1 MGEHSV
7 FEKPRWLRD
16 FVRFLPL
23 KSQFVLTGNVRDLQI
38 SEAAPGIFAAVPL
51 AHVLHNELKAAE
63 YGATLIYDLV
73 NGFSHV
79 GATENESS
87 IAYLRPETAGGNTS
101 TPAGPAALLE
111 AIRCLQTLDG
121 PPVALIVDFASRL
134 LVRGDAMSDSE
145 HRLFT
150 HALIQSHRARTRPVG
165 AGTPSSGLLNA
176 RETFQIGSL
185 STTRASAISWW
196 LSPTI
201 RRAPSSHHSC
211 CDTCPKAP
219 I

>member
-38 SEAAPGIFAAVPL
+38 SEAAPGIFAAVPI

-79 GATENESS
+79 GATENDVAAARQFMER
-87 IAYLRPETAGGNTS
+87 LEQ
-101 TPAGPAALLE
+101 PAEIQA
-111 AIRCLQTLDG
+111 R
-121 PPVALIVDFASRL
+121 PPVQRRCSRPFAACRPLMDRRL
-134 LVRGDAMSDSE
+134 R
-145 HRLFT
+145 
-150 HALIQSHRARTRPVG
+150 
-165 AGTPSSGLLNA
+165 
-176 RETFQIGSL
+176 
-185 STTRASAISWW
+185 
-196 LSPTI
+196 
-201 RRAPSSHHSC
+201 
-211 CDTCPKAP
+211 
-219 I
+219 

>member
-38 SEAAPGIFAAVPL
+38 SEAAPGTFAAVPL

-79 GATENESS
+79 GATENDVAAARQFMER
-87 IAYLRPETAGGNTS
+87 LGTAGGNTS

-150 HALIQSHRARTRPVG
+150 HALIQSHRAR
-165 AGTPSSGLLNA
+165 
-176 RETFQIGSL
+176 
-185 STTRASAISWW
+185 
-196 LSPTI
+196 
-201 RRAPSSHHSC
+201 
-211 CDTCPKAP
+211 
-219 I
+219 